1 MNNIQ
6 LFSKKHYMF
15 IALVAFFAGGIAGAV
30 FGSVSSIIVKN
41 GSVLVEQLSGGKDIS
56 SMPEVIYDGDESAV
70 IDTVE
75 KTNPAVVSIVIKK
88 NLLSYYSS
96 TGPFFFDFP
105 FEQPQSATSALQQ
118 IGGGSGFIIDE
129 DGLIVT
135 NKHVVGDT
143 DAVYTVI
150 LSNGKEYDAK
160 VVAKDPVSDIALIK
174 IEATDLPT
182 LPLGDS
188 DQLRIGQTVIAIG
201 YTLAEYGNTV
211 TRGVVSGIGRRVV
224 AGGRGNSEVL
234 EEAIQTDAAINPGN
248 SGGPLL
254 DLSGRV
260 IGINTAISS
269 HGQLIGFAIP
279 INSVKQTIES
289 VQKEGRIIRPW
300 IGVRYVLVTP
310 RIAEINKLPVQ
321 HGALIIRGD
330 DYNAVAVV
338 PGSPAAKA
346 GLLEQDIILDMNGQT
361 IDETHTLSKELGKY
375 EVGDTVRLTILRNG
389 EKKEMKIVLAEFPN
403 P

>member
-150 LSNGKEYDAK
+150 
-160 VVAKDPVSDIALIK
+160 
-174 IEATDLPT
+174 
-182 LPLGDS
+182 
-188 DQLRIGQTVIAIG
+188 
-201 YTLAEYGNTV
+201 
-211 TRGVVSGIGRRVV
+211 
-224 AGGRGNSEVL
+224 
-234 EEAIQTDAAINPGN
+234 
-248 SGGPLL
+248 
-254 DLSGRV
+254 
-260 IGINTAISS
+260 
-269 HGQLIGFAIP
+269 
-279 INSVKQTIES
+279 
-289 VQKEGRIIRPW
+289 
-300 IGVRYVLVTP
+300 
-310 RIAEINKLPVQ
+310 
-321 HGALIIRGD
+321 
-330 DYNAVAVV
+330 
-338 PGSPAAKA
+338 
-346 GLLEQDIILDMNGQT
+346 
-361 IDETHTLSKELGKY
+361 
-375 EVGDTVRLTILRNG
+375 
-389 EKKEMKIVLAEFPN
+389 
-403 P
+403 